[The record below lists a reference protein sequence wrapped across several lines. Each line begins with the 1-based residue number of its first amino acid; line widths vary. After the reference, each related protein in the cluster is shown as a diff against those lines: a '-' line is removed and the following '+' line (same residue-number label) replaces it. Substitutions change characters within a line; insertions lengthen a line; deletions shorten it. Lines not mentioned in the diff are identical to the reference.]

1 MLNSIVSADAC
12 QRNGLKNATTQGLRH
27 MATTGFRHTQ
37 EPYPSR
43 SYFDLH
49 DQLDDLQ
56 DAGLLLRVEIP
67 INKDTELHP
76 LMRWQFRGGLDEDDR
91 KAMLFTN
98 VIDSKGK
105 RYDIPVVVGAM
116 GASRKI
122 YQIGMGYP
130 LDQLTQA

>member
-1 MLNSIVSADAC
+1 LVQPAR
-12 QRNGLKNATTQGLRH
+12 QRNGLKNATRQGLGH
-27 MATTGFRHTQ
+27 MATTGFSHTQ
-37 EPYPSR
+37 EPYASR

-49 DQLDDLQ
+49 DQLDALH
-56 DAGLLLRVEIP
+56 DAGLLLRVDIP

-105 RYDIPVVVGAM
+105 RYDIPVVVAQWVP
-116 GASRKI
+116 AAKFIRLAWVIRLIS
-122 YQIGMGYP
+122 
-130 LDQLTQA
+130 